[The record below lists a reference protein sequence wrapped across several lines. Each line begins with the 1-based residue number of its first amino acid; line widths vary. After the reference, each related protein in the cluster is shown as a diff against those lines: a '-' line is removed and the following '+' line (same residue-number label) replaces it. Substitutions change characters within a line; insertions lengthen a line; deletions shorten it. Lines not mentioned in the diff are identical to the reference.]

1 MLFCVAVGVAFAAA
15 AAGVAFAAAAAGVT
29 FAAAAAGVTFAAA
42 AEAALSGD
50 HHIPVAVSV
59 VLAAVGAAAVHTGS
73 AWEVFA
79 EVLPVLA

>member
-15 AAGVAFAAAAAGVT
+15 AAGVAFAASAAGVT
-29 FAAAAAGVTFAAA
+29 FAAAAGVTFAAA

>member
-15 AAGVAFAAAAAGVT
+15 AAGVTFAA
-29 FAAAAAGVTFAAA
+29 AAAAAGVTFAAA